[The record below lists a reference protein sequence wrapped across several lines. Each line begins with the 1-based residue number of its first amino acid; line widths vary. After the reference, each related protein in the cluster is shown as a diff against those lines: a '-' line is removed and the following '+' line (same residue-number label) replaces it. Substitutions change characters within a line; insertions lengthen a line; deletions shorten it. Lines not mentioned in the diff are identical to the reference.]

1 MATRRSL
8 LLTGLGALTAAATTT
23 RTTVL
28 AAPALEK
35 VSVVE
40 PANSVLVLSWLGAKD
55 AGIFAKHGI
64 DLEVD
69 IRPFAGFL
77 ASIPSKQ
84 TLVGDY
90 SGISAIEKINEG
102 LDWVILGPGLTVVEN
117 VVVRKDAPF
126 KTAADLHG
134 KKFGTWSTGAGAYK
148 CVRAALI
155 DAYNL
160 DVVKDTKLEQIAAP
174 ALLKLLEEGQV
185 DAMCNITSFTL
196 EAEAQPDKFRVLFSP
211 NDYWREK
218 TGYPITWAS
227 PLDGWRSWVNENPA
241 RAKNFVTATAEMYSW
256 LAKPANLK
264 VAVKNHGKL
273 AGVTTPAMVAEYV
286 TLLGE
291 KHMFMTDWSRKA
303 VDAQWQFLQVCQR
316 AGIISKV
323 PPQDKYAMFVGEL
336 GA

>member
-1 MATRRSL
+1 MATRRSV
-8 LLTGLGALTAAATTT
+8 LLTGLSAMTAAATTA
-23 RTTVL
+23 RTTAL

-69 IRPFAGFL
+69 VRPFAGFL

-90 SGISAIEKINEG
+90 SGISAIQKINEG

-117 VVVRKDAPF
+117 VIVRKDAPF
-126 KTAADLHG
+126 KTAADLRG

-148 CVRAALI
+148 CVRAALM

-160 DVVKDTKLEQIAAP
+160 DVAKDTQLEQIAAP
-174 ALLKLLEEGQV
+174 ALLKLLADGQV
-185 DAMCNITSFTL
+185 DAMCNITTFTL

-211 NDYWREK
+211 NDYWNKK

-227 PLDGWRSWVNENPA
+227 PVDGWRSWVTENPA
-241 RAKNFVTATAEMYSW
+241 RAKNFVTATVEMYRW
-256 LAKPANLK
+256 LANPANLK
-264 VAVKNHGKL
+264 LAVKNHGKL
-273 AGVTTPAMVAEYV
+273 AGVTTPAMVDEYIA
-286 TLLGE
+286 LLGK

-323 PPQDKYAMFVGEL
+323 PPQDKYAM
-336 GA
+336 